1 MKIIKSTEPW
11 SEKFYIGVVKNNND
25 VKNHDVY
32 IELGGH
38 TIPAGR
44 ESFAAFTQQDCYEIV
59 KAIATEAGILGPS
72 KSLDGNVSF
81 EVKKPKPPK
90 SKETLRRE
98 ELMVE
103 YFSSFDVSEGG
114 EAAIDRIIELEKK
127 IGEL

>member
-1 MKIIKSTEPW
+1 MKIIKSTEPG
-11 SEKFYIGVVKNNND
+11 SEQFYVGVVKNNND
-25 VKNHDVY
+25 VKKHDVY

-44 ESFAAFTQQDCYEIV
+44 EAFAAFTPQDCFEIIN
-59 KAIATEAGILGPS
+59 AIATEAGLLEPNS
-72 KSLDGNVSF
+72 DGNRLT
-81 EVKKPKPPK
+81 VKKPKPPK

-127 IGEL
+127 LGEL